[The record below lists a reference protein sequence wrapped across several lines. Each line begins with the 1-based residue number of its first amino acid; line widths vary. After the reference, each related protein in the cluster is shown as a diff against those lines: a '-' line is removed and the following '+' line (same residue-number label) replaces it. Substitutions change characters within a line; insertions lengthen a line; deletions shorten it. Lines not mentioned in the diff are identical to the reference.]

1 MRGPVRFQ
9 PPHECEM
16 GGEGGGEGGEGGE
29 GGGGSDAAANARAC
43 RRPSDFVAANR
54 ASRQPG
60 GLRRLARVEK
70 FHEGAKVR
78 VGIFFVGIGLGS

>member
-1 MRGPVRFQ
+1 VIDELRGS
-9 PPHECEM
+9 
-16 GGEGGGEGGEGGE
+16 GGSEGGGEGGEGGE

-60 GLRRLARVEK
+60 GLEK
-70 FHEGAKVR
+70 AGEG
-78 VGIFFVGIGLGS
+78 